1 MIEIMACMHTPSN
14 RNYSLLLVR
23 PIISPPLSLSLQ
35 HIDVRKKYKLD
46 TILTDYKHVEVV
58 YIHNEIS
65 YTCSVQV
72 LYCMFQHGFIYRYC
86 KSIFREG

>member
-1 MIEIMACMHTPSN
+1 MIEIMACMHTPSY

-23 PIISPPLSLSLQ
+23 PIISPPLSLQ

-72 LYCMFQHGFIYRYC
+72 LYCMSLHGFIYYRYC